1 MLKGYYQS
9 SKQHYNFST
18 FQHYNNGMQNG
29 RLIIFSAPSGAG
41 KTTIVQHLLSKIP
54 GLEFSISATTRKPR
68 GDEKN
73 GKDYYFI
80 SKEEFLH
87 RIATKQFVEFEEV
100 YTGTFYGTLRTE
112 IERIWQNGNAVIFDI
127 DVEGG
132 LHLKRKY
139 DGQALAIFVQP
150 PSLEVLI
157 ERLTGRGTD
166 SAEKLQER
174 FIKAEKELKY
184 APQFDIILKNYDLE
198 TACKEAE
205 KLVKDFISPPAP

>member
-1 MLKGYYQS
+1 MTPEGK
-9 SKQHYNFST
+9 
-18 FQHYNNGMQNG
+18 
-29 RLIIFSAPSGAG
+29 LIIFSAPSGAG
-41 KTTIVQHLLSKIP
+41 KTTIVHHLLSKMP
-54 GLEFSISATTRKPR
+54 ELEFSISATTRERR
-68 GDEKN
+68 GEEVHE
-73 GKDYYFI
+73 KDYYFI

-87 RIATKQFVEFEEV
+87 RIAKKQFVEFEEV

-112 IERIWQNGNAVIFDI
+112 IERIWEKGKTVIFDI

-132 LHLKRKY
+132 MHLKRKY

-166 SAEKLQER
+166 SPEKLQER

-184 APQFDIILKNYDLE
+184 APQFDIILKNYDLQ

>member
-1 MLKGYYQS
+1 M
-9 SKQHYNFST
+9 N
-18 FQHYNNGMQNG
+18 QNG
-29 RLIIFSAPSGAG
+29 KLIIFSAPSGAG
-41 KTTIVQHLLSKIP
+41 KTTIVHHLLSIIP
-54 GLEFSISATTRKPR
+54 ELEFSISATTRQAR
-68 GDEKN
+68 GDEQD

-80 SKEEFLH
+80 SLAEFTH
-87 RIATKQFVEFEEV
+87 RIAKKQFVEFEEV
-100 YTGTFYGTLRTE
+100 YTGTFYGTLRAE
-112 IERIWQNGNAVIFDI
+112 IERIWAKGKTVIFDI

-166 SAEKLQER
+166 SEEKLKER
-174 FIKAEKELKY
+174 FAKAEKELKY

-205 KLVKDFISPPAP
+205 GLVRNFIK